1 MATNQINYGENV
13 TGSTIDL
20 NDLSSSGVGWNDLLS
35 TTVTTGTGGYTL
47 GTGGYTNGYT
57 YTSVGTSASPWI
69 TVNDGTSTLSVSGDA
84 DVTGDIK
91 IKGRS
96 LAEFMDS
103 VEQRLNMLRP
113 NPRLEA
119 EWDQLRE
126 LGEQYRALEKQL
138 LEKEQM
144 WQTLKR

>member
-1 MATNQINYGENV
+1 MATVKTNPYTTSLNF
-13 TGSTIDL
+13 
-20 NDLSSSGVGWNDLLS
+20 NDLDFSSSVVNWNDLLG
-35 TTVTTGTGGYTL
+35 TTVTTGTGGYTT
-47 GTGGYTNGYT
+47 TG
-57 YTSVGTSASPWI
+57 VSPWI
-69 TVNDGTSTLSVSGDA
+69 ATTDGTSTLSVSGDA
-84 DVTGDIK
+84 NIGGDIK
-91 IKGRS
+91 VKGRS

-113 NPRLEA
+113 NPKLEQ

-126 LGEQYRALEKQL
+126 LGEQYRALEQQL

>member
-1 MATNQINYGENV
+1 MATNQINYGEDV

-20 NDLSSSGVGWNDLLS
+20 SDLSSAGVSINDPYITTGTNLNWNDLY
-35 TTVTTGTGGYTL
+35 TTTTTGTGGSFSL
-47 GTGGYTNGYT
+47 GAG
-57 YTSVGTSASPWI
+57 WI
-69 TVNDGTSTLSVSGDA
+69 TDNGHSDLSVQGDA
-84 DVTGDIK
+84 DFAGDVRV
-91 IKGRS
+91 KGRS
-96 LAEFMDS
+96 LAEFMES

-119 EWDQLRE
+119 EWDQLHE
-126 LGEQYRALEKQL
+126 LGKQYRALEKQL

>member
-1 MATNQINYGENV
+1 MATNQINYGEDV

-20 NDLSSSGVGWNDLLS
+20 SSAGVNWNDLY
-35 TTVTTGTGGYTL
+35 TTTTGTTGTGGYTL

-57 YTSVGTSASPWI
+57 YTSTGTSASPWI
-69 TVNDGTSTLSVSGDA
+69 AVNDSTSTLSVTGDA
-84 DVTGDIK
+84 DIGGDIK
-91 IKGRS
+91 VKGRS
-96 LAEFMDS
+96 LAEFMDA